1 MQDFTSL
8 DTSRSATAVMPLRG
22 WRAHLARVKAF
33 YLAPGLPGRTRLNRA
48 AWTAVAAIAVAMLAQ
63 HSGPQRPDVVYAPLA
78 SLAPPVVAPV
88 VPVRP
93 ALPPD
98 TAKMFSQQEL
108 DDKRD
113 AWVSQT
119 QAMASETEQRAPGSL
134 GAYQARSFA
143 TFLAEHCGKPGG
155 CLKKP

>member
-8 DTSRSATAVMPLRG
+8 DTSRSATAVMPARG
-22 WRAHLARVKAF
+22 WRAHLARVKSF

-48 AWTAVAAIAVAMLAQ
+48 AWTAVAAIAVVMLVQ
-63 HSGPQRPDVVYAPLA
+63 HAGPQRPVVYVPPAP
-78 SLAPPVVAPV
+78 LAPPVVAPV

-108 DDKRD
+108 DQKRD
-113 AWVSQT
+113 AWVTQT
-119 QAMASETEQRAPGSL
+119 QAMAAATEQRAPGSL